1 MTTGRINQVATL
13 RGSDPS
19 RSSVKKK
26 APRDEAPSATRPP
39 KRAATGGCFA
49 LNVVTSRRRPPRL
62 SRNRRGRP
70 RGLSLAAIS
79 ALNSR
84 DGPRNR
90 RTRPASRTPSGDAS
104 RRIEAFPR
112 KERPTHRSA
121 RAQGRQA
128 RRASP
133 RPPRGV
139 GDTAGRNQCFRKKST
154 GRGAAERTHEI
165 RDDIRLRIA
174 YQNKSNHRAPPEP
187 TKAKAASAPAAGR
200 KRIRPDDGGQH
211 TSIRERGRAR
221 KP

>member
-13 RGSDPS
+13 RGTDAS
-19 RSSVKKK
+19 RSLVRKK
-26 APRDEAPSATRPP
+26 SATRRGPFGNAASEESRNRWVFCPECGNKPPQTAAPIEKQARPPAGPFARSHFSFELPGWTKEPEDASSESDAQRRREPTDRGLPTKGKADPP
-39 KRAATGGCFA
+39 KRARARQTSTTCLPQATPWRG
-49 LNVVTSRRRPPRL
+49 RHRRPQPMC
-62 SRNRRGRP
+62 
-70 RGLSLAAIS
+70 
-79 ALNSR
+79 
-84 DGPRNR
+84 
-90 RTRPASRTPSGDAS
+90 
-104 RRIEAFPR
+104 
-112 KERPTHRSA
+112 KH
-121 RAQGRQA
+121 
-128 RRASP
+128 
-133 RPPRGV
+133 
-139 GDTAGRNQCFRKKST
+139 T